1 MAKTLRLNS
10 LDDMTNEA
18 INLKKA
24 QLLMSGKEY
33 TKEACVYE
41 ILCEW
46 LNIQKTCEEKQ
57 TFTSLS
63 FNVKPIS

>member
-1 MAKTLRLNS
+1 MAKTLRLNC
-10 LDDMTNEA
+10 LDNITNEA

-24 QLLMSGKEY
+24 QLLLDGREY

-46 LNIQKTCEEKQ
+46 LNIQKTKDSKSNI
-57 TFTSLS
+57 TSLA
-63 FNVKPIS
+63 FNIKSTL

>member
-1 MAKTLRLNS
+1 MAKSLRLNS
-10 LDDMTNEA
+10 LDNISNEA

-24 QLLMSGKEY
+24 QLLLDGKEY

-46 LNIQKTCEEKQ
+46 LATQKNCEQNEA
-57 TFTSLS
+57 FTSLS
-63 FNVKPIS
+63 FNIKS